1 LTYREILEEFK
12 SNVQGIRAIIFC
24 DHEGEAIEFVSEFD
38 SYHTQLF
45 GAYHS
50 ELMLH
55 CKTAAKNLPVGDLLS
70 LELRTSMGAVS
81 LWPIKSS
88 YYLAVMAKA
97 PLSSTHPAVARVRR
111 TLEAEV

>member
-1 LTYREILEEFK
+1 LNYREILEQFK
-12 SNVQGIRAIIFC
+12 SHVPSMRAIIFC

-55 CKTAAKNLPVGDLLS
+55 CKTAAKHLPVGNLLS
-70 LELRTSMGAVS
+70 LELRTSLGAVS
-81 LWPIKSS
+81 LWPIGSH
-88 YYLAVMAKA
+88 YYLAVMTKV
-97 PLSSTHPAVARVRR
+97 PLSSTHPAVAWVRK